1 LSIDTPLDYANALF
15 CLSNKK
21 SLYFMMLGRFLS
33 QTLAQEITKIKDAMD
48 TLNWTQVKEVAH
60 SLKSSSGYVGA
71 SRIHYD
77 CYFMQEAYNI
87 KELPKVG

>member
-1 LSIDTPLDYANALF
+1 
-15 CLSNKK
+15 
-21 SLYFMMLGRFLS
+21 
-33 QTLAQEITKIKDAMD
+33 MD

-87 KELPKVG
+87 KELPKVGQRYNRLVENSIEFMIYAQ